1 MISKLTIREEIYAND
16 IDFKNFIASPVN
28 DSDYDYRKELYL
40 VIIQP

>member
-28 DSDYDYRKELYL
+28 DYDYGKELYL